1 MLMDA
6 DCNCNYYFMSMEA
19 AVGKSLESAK
29 GSVWA
34 LFLTTYAVLVEEIEV
49 RLAAEELPP
58 LGWYDVLWA
67 LERADEQR
75 LRMNELATRVVLSR
89 SNLTRLVDRLEQ
101 AGLVERQR
109 SADDRRGAF
118 AVLTAAGKA
127 MRKRMWPVYQSAIR
141 ELFEEGI
148 TETEATAMGKALRR
162 LLDRTRSRTAPGP
175 RAE

>member
-1 MLMDA
+1 
-6 DCNCNYYFMSMEA
+6 
-19 AVGKSLESAK
+19 VGKLLESAK

-34 LFLTTYAVLVEEIEV
+34 LFLTAHATLVEEIEG
-49 RLAAEELPP
+49 RLARQDLPP

-75 LRMNELATRVVLSR
+75 LRMNELATQVVLSR

-109 SADDRRGAF
+109 SEDDRRGAY

-127 MRKRMWPVYQSAIR
+127 MRKRMWPTYQNAIR

-148 TETEATAMGKALRR
+148 SETEAATMGKALRS
-162 LLDRTRSRTAPGP
+162 LLERARSDTAPP
-175 RAE
+175 KQRQ